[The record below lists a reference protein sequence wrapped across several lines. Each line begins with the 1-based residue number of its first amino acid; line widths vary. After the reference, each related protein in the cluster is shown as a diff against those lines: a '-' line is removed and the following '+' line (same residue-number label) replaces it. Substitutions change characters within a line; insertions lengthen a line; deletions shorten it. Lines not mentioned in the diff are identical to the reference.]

1 VTAFK
6 DGRSLDTSMGYSP
19 LPGLVMSTRCG
30 DLDPEIVLEMIRHG
44 YSPDEVDDLL
54 NNRSGLVGLSGY
66 SSNLEEIVL
75 AAEGGNQDCQ
85 LALNVYVHRLKLY
98 LGAYSWILNGADA
111 LVFTDDVGMKSWQ
124 LRELVCQDTDWLGVL
139 LDGQANRNAP
149 ADSISWINRPES
161 LTKILLIPTD
171 EELVILKQVLAN
183 NSNA

>member
-1 VTAFK
+1 
-6 DGRSLDTSMGYSP
+6 
-19 LPGLVMSTRCG
+19 
-30 DLDPEIVLEMIRHG
+30 
-44 YSPDEVDDLL
+44 
-54 NNRSGLVGLSGY
+54 
-66 SSNLEEIVL
+66 
-75 AAEGGNQDCQ
+75 
-85 LALNVYVHRLKLY
+85 

-124 LRELVCQDTDWLGVL
+124 LRELVCQDADRLGVL

-183 NSNA
+183 N